1 MPAIFKRIEKL
12 IYDVLKQAI
21 VIRTDLP
28 LGKGKMAVQVAHAS
42 VETFVKVP
50 ERDQKKWLAE
60 GQKKIVLRVESE
72 EELLFMFEDAKRA
85 GLPASLIRDAGLTQ
99 IPPGTRTAVGIGP
112 ADEEKIDRITGKLPL
127 L

>member
-1 MPAIFKRIEKL
+1 M

-85 GLPASLIRDAGLTQ
+85 GLPAS
-99 IPPGTRTAVGIGP
+99 
-112 ADEEKIDRITGKLPL
+112 
-127 L
+127 